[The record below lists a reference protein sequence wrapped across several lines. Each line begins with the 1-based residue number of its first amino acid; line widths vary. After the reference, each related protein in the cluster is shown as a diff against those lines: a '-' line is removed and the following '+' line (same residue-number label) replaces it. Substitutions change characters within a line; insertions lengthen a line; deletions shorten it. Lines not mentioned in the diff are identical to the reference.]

1 MSSLNNEIIAN
12 EEFEETLQ
20 IHEKL
25 LEEAEKNLS
34 IHLDVELLN
43 NTINKLKTIN

>member
-12 EEFEETLQ
+12 ENFEETLQ

-25 LEEAEKNLS
+25 LEEAEKNLET
-34 IHLDVELLN
+34 HLDIELLN
-43 NTINKLKTIN
+43 NTTNKLKSI